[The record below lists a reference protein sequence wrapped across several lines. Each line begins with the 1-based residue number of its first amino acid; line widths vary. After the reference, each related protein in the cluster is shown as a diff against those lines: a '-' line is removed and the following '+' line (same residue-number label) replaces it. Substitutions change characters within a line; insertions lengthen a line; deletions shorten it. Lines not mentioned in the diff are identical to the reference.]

1 MKERI
6 NNLLIDLFTKQGE
19 YDERMGG
26 YESVLDLSILW
37 IAPLALFVI
46 TGVAFC
52 VTFFGAM
59 FFALLF

>member
-6 NNLLIDLFTKQGE
+6 NNLLIDLFTQQGE

-26 YESVLDLSILW
+26 YETVLDLSILW

-59 FFALLF
+59 FVALLF